1 MKTSL
6 PRRRSIVSIQ
16 TNNLLPC
23 LFLVRV
29 PNSHEKTITG
39 LDVCRIRES
48 IFNIIE
54 TNIIYIY
61 IYSYTLLMLPVTLNM
76 SKILGLVHTA

>member
-1 MKTSL
+1 MCLLLVKTLQLQSVSFFMKTSL
-6 PRRRSIVSIQ
+6 PKRRSIVSIQ

-23 LFLVRV
+23 LFLARV

-48 IFNIIE
+48 IFKIIE
-54 TNIIYIY
+54 ANIMYI
-61 IYSYTLLMLPVTLNM
+61 V
-76 SKILGLVHTA
+76 ILC